1 MRQLPRW
8 ASGPLGVRLAGLVF
22 LLLAALPAQ
31 AAPGV
36 ERAPM
41 QVSVG
46 THAPRGA
53 ATVYHLRVESEGAPV
68 LVVLPDRASY
78 AELSVNGATVQRIA
92 LDTFGL
98 RPLGHD
104 ILTLGLAGVTPRDR
118 IEISELGDDR
128 APRVLH
134 NLGLFKGTLE
144 SGVGSGLYY
153 GLLLALALFQL
164 VAAITRRESPLLWYC
179 LWITSIIAFEA
190 IWDNFFGLSPATA
203 AGAFVVVNVVAEIGY
218 VGFVSTY
225 LRLRSKAPRLFWFFL
240 ATNVVTNVSPI
251 IIGALKH
258 QPVPLSA
265 FYFTGTLSIA
275 VGMAIAI
282 LRRSAGFAPATFIAF
297 GLVGSLSVLA
307 AGLFRELTGV
317 ESTLLSRWSTELGFI
332 FDFSVFSLGLV
343 YRAHFTRIEHQ
354 RLEAELREATL
365 AAGHDPL
372 TGLLNRRG
380 LEAWLKATVRH
391 AGTVLFID
399 IDCFKEINDEGGHAA
414 GDDVLTI
421 VARIIRHAVREQ
433 DAVSRFGGDEFVVV
447 LNGISDAALTTDVV
461 ARISSAVGFLVP
473 LGAKSEARIGVSIGS
488 ATFGAGVTFSEAL
501 ELADADAYRVKAEHH
516 VRTRSVRQ
524 RSLTPP
530 NAVAE

>member
-1 MRQLPRW
+1 
-8 ASGPLGVRLAGLVF
+8 
-22 LLLAALPAQ
+22 
-31 AAPGV
+31 
-36 ERAPM
+36 
-41 QVSVG
+41 
-46 THAPRGA
+46 
-53 ATVYHLRVESEGAPV
+53 
-68 LVVLPDRASY
+68 
-78 AELSVNGATVQRIA
+78 
-92 LDTFGL
+92 
-98 RPLGHD
+98 
-104 ILTLGLAGVTPRDR
+104 
-118 IEISELGDDR
+118 
-128 APRVLH
+128 
-134 NLGLFKGTLE
+134 
-144 SGVGSGLYY
+144 
-153 GLLLALALFQL
+153 
-164 VAAITRRESPLLWYC
+164 
-179 LWITSIIAFEA
+179 
-190 IWDNFFGLSPATA
+190 
-203 AGAFVVVNVVAEIGY
+203 
-218 VGFVSTY
+218 
-225 LRLRSKAPRLFWFFL
+225 
-240 ATNVVTNVSPI
+240 
-251 IIGALKH
+251 
-258 QPVPLSA
+258 
-265 FYFTGTLSIA
+265 
-275 VGMAIAI
+275 
-282 LRRSAGFAPATFIAF
+282 
-297 GLVGSLSVLA
+297 VGSLSVLA

>member
-1 MRQLPRW
+1 
-8 ASGPLGVRLAGLVF
+8 
-22 LLLAALPAQ
+22 
-31 AAPGV
+31 
-36 ERAPM
+36 M

-46 THAPRGA
+46 TLVREGA

-68 LVVLPDRASY
+68 LIVLPDRASF
-78 AELSVNGATVQRIA
+78 AELRINGATVQRIS

-104 ILTLGLAGVTPRDR
+104 ILTLRLTGVTQRDR
-118 IEISELGDDR
+118 IEIGELGDDR
-128 APRVLH
+128 PPRVLH

-144 SGVGSGLYY
+144 SGVVSGLYY
-153 GLLLALALFQL
+153 GILIALALFQL
-164 VAAITRRESPLLWYC
+164 VAAITRREATLLWYC
-179 LWITSIIAFEA
+179 LWITSIVAFET

-218 VGFVSTY
+218 VGFVSAY

-251 IIGALKH
+251 IVGALKH
-258 QPVPLSA
+258 EPVPLSA
-265 FYFTGTLSIA
+265 FYFTGTISIA

-282 LRRSAGFAPATFIAF
+282 LRRRAGFAPAIFIAF

-307 AGLFRELTGV
+307 ALLLRELTGL
-317 ESTLLSRWSTELGFI
+317 ESSLLSRWSTELGFI

-343 YRAHFTRIEHQ
+343 YRAQFTRNEHQ
-354 RLEAELREATL
+354 RLELELREATL

-380 LEAWLKATVRH
+380 LEAWLNASAHH

-421 VARIIRHAVREQ
+421 VARIIRHAVREE

-447 LNGISDAALTTDVV
+447 LNGLSDGALTSDVI
-461 ARISSAVGFLVP
+461 ARISSAVGFLLP
-473 LGAKSEARIGVSIGS
+473 LGATSAVRIGVSIGS
-488 ATFGAGVTFSEAL
+488 ATFGAGVAFGEAL
-501 ELADADAYRVKAEHH
+501 ESADADAYRVKADHH
-516 VRTRSVRQ
+516 ARSRSLGRQ
-524 RSLTPP
+524 RALTLP
-530 NAVAE
+530 NAVTE